1 MHPFIWHPGYSHLL
15 LMVNDAAMDTCVH
28 VSESL
33 LSVPWAHTLQWN
45 FRPTGELRN
54 SPPQKLTILLSHQPH
69 RYQSSRFS
77 TSSPKLS
84 FLFLNKAHPLSGQE
98 VGLPIHNSRSLL
110 SLHFPGDELQG
121 HRCGCAPSWP
131 CVRKALGPFPPS
143 IS

>member
-1 MHPFIWHPGYSHLL
+1 MHQFIWHPDYSHLL
-15 LMVNDAAMDTCVH
+15 LMVNDAAMDMCVH

-54 SPPQKLTILLSHQPH
+54 SPPQKLHNFTFSLATQVPEFPFLHIL
-69 RYQSSRFS
+69 
-77 TSSPKLS
+77 PKTQ

-131 CVRKALGPFPPS
+131 CVRKALGPFPRI